1 MVFESSVIREKGVQR
16 LKIGIWIWIC
26 ELLDVFQCPNLKVIM
41 KFDYLSSYLN
51 KIENTKPFVGED
63 PNLTKH

>member
-1 MVFESSVIREKGVQR
+1 
-16 LKIGIWIWIC
+16 
-26 ELLDVFQCPNLKVIM
+26 M